1 MNICHRGE
9 WKRQSIAGNAVW
21 LALAAFLA
29 TGVGVAGVK
38 AEESRNAE
46 AEVRVAQTPVGQA
59 PSDKPEN
66 NRPDVPITSARGGVL
81 TPKGMLVIE
90 PSVEYAH
97 TSVDRFVFQGVE
109 IVDTVLIGV
118 IDASL
123 ADREVVT
130 TALGFRYGVT
140 DRFEIDIKFPWLFR
154 NDKMLDVIPDPL
166 GGAST
171 EQERTTKSNGLGD
184 VEMGLHYQI
193 NDGGPD
199 QAFYVANLRIKS
211 NTGEGPFEVPR
222 DPVTGL
228 ETELAMGSGFWGIEP
243 SLTVLLPS
251 DPAIFFGNIGY
262 LWNIQE
268 NIDKT
273 IATVLV
279 GEVDPGD
286 SVRASFGMGYGINEK
301 ASFSIGYQHD
311 FILATKTELNGVWT
325 TADRLDIGALSFG
338 ANYQVSDTTS
348 VNLSV
353 LTGVTEDAPDVR
365 IVLRIPI
372 AMSLF

>member
-1 MNICHRGE
+1 MNTCHRGE
-9 WKRQSIAGNAVW
+9 WKRLSIAGNAVW
-21 LALAAFLA
+21 LALAALLA
-29 TGVGVAGVK
+29 MGIGVAGVK
-38 AEESRNAE
+38 AEEGRNAE
-46 AEVRVAQTPVGQA
+46 AEVRVAQTPVGQP

-66 NRPDVPITSARGGVL
+66 SRPDVPIASERGGVL
-81 TPKGMLVIE
+81 TPKGVLVIE
-90 PSVEYAH
+90 PSIEYAH

-123 ADREVVT
+123 VDREVVT

-140 DRFEIDIKFPWLFR
+140 DRFEMDIKFPWLFR
-154 NDKMLDVIPDPL
+154 NDKMLDVTPGSPGD
-166 GGAST
+166 

-199 QAFYVANLRIKS
+199 QAFYIANLRIKS

-222 DPVTGL
+222 DPVKGF

-262 LWNIQE
+262 LWNIQD

-311 FILATKTELNGVWT
+311 FILATKTELDGVWT

-365 IVLRIPI
+365 VVLRIPV